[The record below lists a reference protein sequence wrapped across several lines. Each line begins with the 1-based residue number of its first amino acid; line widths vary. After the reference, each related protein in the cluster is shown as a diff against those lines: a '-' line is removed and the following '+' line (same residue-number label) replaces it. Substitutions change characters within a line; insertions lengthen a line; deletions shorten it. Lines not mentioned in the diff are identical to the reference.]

1 MASTGTVVRFD
12 RRRGYGFVQPDD
24 GGEDVFVH
32 QNNIN
37 MEGFRFLQVA
47 ERVTYELEVGEKG
60 MKAVSVALLEPR
72 AVRPG
77 GGRDDEFGGEGGNYD
92 DRDDRDAG
100 AYQERAPREH
110 DSRPPRDAQ
119 RDAAPAA
126 AIITGAHLARFDQG
140 DGDRLHALFADLQ
153 VVAHLFTNLKK
164 AEAFHV
170 DVVLVDEDVF
180 AAVIRLDE
188 AIAAAAIETDNGTG
202 GRHWETSLICSW
214 LVG

>member
-1 MASTGTVVRFD
+1 MAATGTVVRFD

-37 MEGFRFLQVA
+37 MEGFRFLQVG

-77 GGRDDEFGGEGGNYD
+77 RDDFGGDQGGSYD

-100 AYQERAPREH
+100 YPPRREQRAPRSAPRRDE
-110 DSRPPRDAQ
+110 RPAGGTDKAGRKLE
-119 RDAAPAA
+119 RLISLLVEKGVLAPGEIDGLEQGAA
-126 AIITGAHLARFDQG
+126 ASSSA
-140 DGDRLHALFADLQ
+140 AD
-153 VVAHLFTNLKK
+153 A
-164 AEAFHV
+164 
-170 DVVLVDEDVF
+170 
-180 AAVIRLDE
+180 
-188 AIAAAAIETDNGTG
+188 
-202 GRHWETSLICSW
+202 
-214 LVG
+214 

>member
-37 MEGFRFLQVA
+37 MEGFRFLQVG

-60 MKAVSVALLEPR
+60 MKAVSVALVEPR

-77 GGRDDEFGGEGGNYD
+77 GGRDDEFGGGGEGGGYD

-100 AYQERAPREH
+100 GYQQQQQRAPRER
-110 DSRPPRDAQ
+110 DSRPPRDAAP
-119 RDAAPAA
+119 RDAAPSNGGSDKASRKLERLISLLVEKGVLA
-126 AIITGAHLARFDQG
+126 PGEIDGLTQSVSAGAP
-140 DGDRLHALFADLQ
+140 AD
-153 VVAHLFTNLKK
+153 A
-164 AEAFHV
+164 
-170 DVVLVDEDVF
+170 
-180 AAVIRLDE
+180 
-188 AIAAAAIETDNGTG
+188 
-202 GRHWETSLICSW
+202 
-214 LVG
+214 